1 MIKVEVEAEDKTVEL
16 TETLIIRS
24 TERFHSYGQLIYAVS
39 FQKKVFTYEKSS
51 PPEDWL
57 GTPIW
62 PPWRRVKTLYYAKIE
77 FNNNS
82 FFNDISADE
91 IPCKL
96 SRKNVIFSQVK
107 ISSLL

>member
-51 PPEDWL
+51 PP
-57 GTPIW
+57 
-62 PPWRRVKTLYYAKIE
+62 RRLAWKTNMAALT
-77 FNNNS
+77 S
-82 FFNDISADE
+82 
-91 IPCKL
+91 CK
-96 SRKNVIFSQVK
+96 NA
-107 ISSLL
+107 LLRQN